1 VTVSKKNQN
10 QKGKKKVA
18 KAKNSGP
25 DKKNLSKNNV
35 DAQVSEP
42 NEQEKIQPTNKTMTD
57 SADANKTIV
66 KEVVPS
72 LVEAQNE
79 NTAPPTT
86 SSSSS
91 GNGMGILAIL
101 VSLVALGA
109 AGFAWY
115 QNAVVARLSGGEQSN
130 RIANIEQKVTDFGS
144 EQSGVSGLIEQI
156 QQRVGTAE
164 TGVADQVSQVKQ
176 LVGNT
181 ETAMA
186 SQISEVKQ
194 QIAKTESLVG
204 EQISEVKQQIAKAE
218 SVAGEQIQAIRA
230 ENTEYQS
237 IVSNQVAEAD
247 HSLGEQA
254 DTFRKEFDELAGSI
268 DSLRSELGT
277 SVDGWAL
284 REIEHLL
291 VMANQRL
298 QLGSAADDAE
308 TARSALEIADQ
319 RLKAMDN
326 PKLLEVRQA
335 LSSEI
340 AALSAIEE
348 VDVTAVSNS
357 LGLLSST
364 LTDLPLKGTDTPDG
378 PTRTEGSAAIEGDSA
393 KEKITSAGKS
403 FLSDL
408 AGLVQVEKGGQ
419 PILAGIAPE
428 VQLLQQAQGQ
438 LILEAAHVALV
449 RQQGDIFTER
459 LTAAEA
465 WVAEHVKE
473 DSAQAASWLQQ
484 LGEAKSTSIN
494 VSYPDIS
501 GSLAALRGVIGAEG

>member
-1 VTVSKKNQN
+1 MTESKKNQN
-10 QKGKKKVA
+10 QKGKKKAA
-18 KAKNSGP
+18 KVKNSGP
-25 DKKNLSKNNV
+25 NDKEVDKNKADTQISK
-35 DAQVSEP
+35 S
-42 NEQEKIQPTNKTMTD
+42 NEQEKFQPTNKTMTD
-57 SADANKTIV
+57 SADANKTTV
-66 KEVVPS
+66 KEVAPS
-72 LVEAQNE
+72 LVEAHNV
-79 NTAPPTT
+79 NSAPPAAPG
-86 SSSSS
+86 SS
-91 GNGMGILAIL
+91 GKGMGVLAIL

-144 EQSGVSGLIEQI
+144 QQSGVSGLIEQI

-176 LVGNT
+176 LVGST

-247 HSLGEQA
+247 HNLGEQA

-268 DSLRSELGT
+268 ESLRSELGT

-284 REIEHLL
+284 REVEHLL

-298 QLGSAADDAE
+298 QLGSTASDAK
-308 TARSALEIADQ
+308 TALSALEIADQ
-319 RLKAMDN
+319 RLKEIDN
-326 PKLLEVRQA
+326 PKLVEVRQA
-335 LSSEI
+335 LSGEI
-340 AALSAIEE
+340 AALSEVEE
-348 VDVTAVSNS
+348 PDVTAISSS

-364 LTDLPLKGTDTPDG
+364 LSDLPMKGTDTPDG
-378 PTRTEGSAAIEGDSA
+378 PTRTEGSGAVEGDNA
-393 KEKITSAGKS
+393 QEKIANAGKS

-408 AGLVQVEKGGQ
+408 AGLVQVEKGGE

-428 VQLLQQAQGQ
+428 VQMLQQAQGQ
-438 LILEAAHVALV
+438 LILEAAQIALV
-449 RQQGDIFTER
+449 RQQGDIFAER

-465 WVAEHVKE
+465 WVSEYVKE
-473 DSAQAASWLQQ
+473 DSSQAASWLQQ
-484 LGEAKSTSIN
+484 LGEAKGASIN

-501 GSLAALRGVIGAEG
+501 GSLAALRGVIGSEG